1 MLDMWNGQDNRSG
14 KSDMEWI
21 ADPSIWAGLV
31 TLVVIELVLGIDN
44 LVFIAIL
51 AEKLPPAER
60 NRARITGL
68 VLAMI
73 MRLLLLASISWLVTL
88 TRPLFTVHDLSFSA
102 RDLIMLGG
110 GLFLLFKA
118 TVELN
123 ERLEGKDSENPTQR
137 RGAKFWGVV
146 AQIVVLDAVFS
157 LDSVITAVGMVDHLW
172 VMMAAV
178 IIAIGIMVLASK
190 ALTRFVNNHP
200 TIVILCLS
208 FLLMIGFSLVADGFG
223 FSIPK
228 GYLYAAIGFSVMIEA
243 LNQLA
248 KFNRRRF
255 LSANQTLRQ
264 RTTDAVMRLIS
275 GQKEEA
281 ELDAQTAS
289 LVADHHDDG
298 LFNPQERRMIE
309 RVLNLNQRSVSSIMT
324 SRHDIEHI
332 NLSAP
337 EPEIRRLLEKNQH
350 TRLVVT
356 EGDDNDAP
364 LGVVHIIDILQQSL
378 QNVPLSLRPLLRQPL
393 VFPEALPLLLALE
406 QFRNARTHFAFVVDE
421 FGSVEGIVTLS
432 DVMETIAGN
441 LPNEVDEIDARHDI
455 ARNPDGSWTAN
466 GHMPLEDLVQYVP
479 LPLDEKREYHT
490 IAGLLME
497 HLQRIPTTGEEVSID
512 GFTLKTLK
520 VEQHRVQQVLITP
533 PASDEQDL
541 EYEV

>member
-1 MLDMWNGQDNRSG
+1 
-14 KSDMEWI
+14 MEWI

-51 AEKLPPAER
+51 AEKLPPAQR
-60 NRARITGL
+60 DRARVTGL
-68 VLAMI
+68 ILAML
-73 MRLLLLASISWLVTL
+73 MRLALLASISWLVTL
-88 TRPLFTVHDLSFSA
+88 TQPLFSFRDLSFSA
-102 RDLIMLGG
+102 RDLIMLFG

-123 ERLEGKDSENPTQR
+123 ERLEGKDSDNPSQR
-137 RGAKFWGVV
+137 SGAKFWSVV

-157 LDSVITAVGMVDHLW
+157 LDSVITAVGMVDHLP

-178 IIAIGIMVLASK
+178 IIAISVMLIASR

-223 FSIPK
+223 FHIPK
-228 GYLYAAIGFSVMIEA
+228 GYLYAAIGFSVIIES

-248 KFNRRRF
+248 IFNRRRF

-264 RTTDAVMRLIS
+264 RTTETVMRLLS
-275 GQKEEA
+275 GRKEDA
-281 ELDAQTAS
+281 ELDADAAS
-289 LVADHHDDG
+289 MLLDHDDSPI
-298 LFNPQERRMIE
+298 FNPQERRMIE

-332 NLSAP
+332 DLSAP
-337 EPEIRRLLEKNQH
+337 ESDIRALLEKNKH
-350 TRLVVT
+350 TRMVVT
-356 EGDDNDAP
+356 GGEHEDEL
-364 LGVVHIIDILQQSL
+364 LGVIHVIDLMQQSL
-378 QNVPLSLRPLLRQPL
+378 RGEALDLRVLIRQPL
-393 VFPEALPLLLALE
+393 VFPEALPLLQALE

-441 LPNEVDEIDARHDI
+441 LPNEIEEIDARHDI
-455 ARNPDGSWTAN
+455 EKNADGSWTVN

-479 LPLDEKREYHT
+479 LPLEERREYHT
-490 IAGLLME
+490 VAGLLME
-497 HLQRIPTTGEEVSID
+497 HLQRVPQEGEEVVV
-512 GFTLKTLK
+512 GGYRLKTL
-520 VEQHRVQQVLITP
+520 QIDSHRVQKVQIIAPVEDAP
-533 PASDEQDL
+533 D
-541 EYEV
+541 YEV

>member
-1 MLDMWNGQDNRSG
+1 
-14 KSDMEWI
+14 MEWI

-51 AEKLPPAER
+51 AEKLPPAQR

-68 VLAMI
+68 VLAML

-88 TRPLFTVHDLSFSA
+88 TRPLFSIRDFSFSA

-123 ERLEGKDSENPTQR
+123 ERLEGKDSDSPTQR
-137 RGAKFWGVV
+137 RGARFWPVV

-157 LDSVITAVGMVDHLW
+157 LDSVITAVGMVDHLA

-178 IIAIGIMVLASK
+178 VIAISVMMLASR
-190 ALTRFVNNHP
+190 ALTRFVNSHP

-223 FSIPK
+223 FAIPK
-228 GYLYAAIGFSVMIEA
+228 GYLYAAIGFSVLIEA

-248 KFNRRRF
+248 SFNRRRF
-255 LSANQTLRQ
+255 LSANQSLRS
-264 RTTDAVMRLIS
+264 RTTDAVMRLLS
-275 GQKEEA
+275 GKTEEA
-281 ELDAQTAS
+281 ELDADTAS
-289 LVADHHDDG
+289 LVAGSGDEPIFD
-298 LFNPQERRMIE
+298 PQERRMIE

-332 NLSAP
+332 DLSAA
-337 EPEIRRLLEKNQH
+337 ESDIRALLEKNQH

-356 EGDDNDAP
+356 GGDREEDL
-364 LGVVHIIDILQQSL
+364 LGVVHIIDLLQQSL
-378 QNVPLSLRPLLRQPL
+378 RGETLDLRALIRQPL
-393 VFPEALPLLLALE
+393 VFPENLPLLPALE
-406 QFRNARTHFAFVVDE
+406 QFRSARTHFAFVVDE

-441 LPNEVDEIDARHDI
+441 LPNEAQEIDARHDI
-455 ARNPDGSWTAN
+455 QTNPDGSWTAN
-466 GHMPLEDLVQYVP
+466 GHMPLEDLVQFVAI
-479 LPLDEKREYHT
+479 PLDEKREYHT
-490 IAGLLME
+490 IAGLIME
-497 HLQRIPTTGEEVSID
+497 HLQRIPEPGEEVEVA
-512 GFTLKTLK
+512 GFRLKTLA
-520 VEQHRVQQVLITP
+520 VEHHRVQKVQIIP
-533 PASDEQDL
+533 PPPDEDTL
-541 EYEV
+541 DYEV